1 MPNRRAAV
9 LPRSASDPAVPPTQP
24 AYPIVA
30 IGGRWGKTT
39 VARLLEAMLAVRYP
53 RLALWLDQGV
63 LVNRRKLSGELIPW
77 GEALRSLAS
86 GNLDLAIQELDA
98 QTVAVIG
105 LPTAAY
111 RLGIVT
117 SFCGNDAACLI
128 DERSKIER
136 QAQHKIVDAVHPDGA
151 LILNADDL
159 AVADGGVTAVGEV
172 IYYALNR
179 RNPIVRHHLAAG
191 QRAVVVSSGMIVL
204 CEGQAS
210 TPILPLRDVAI
221 TCGGALVFQV
231 QNVLAAI
238 AAAWQLGVPTDQIAT
253 VLATFTSQ
261 PHLMRGA
268 CNQFTINGATVIVD
282 RLHDAVSARSL
293 LRGVRKVANR
303 RRRQLVMPAALDFAN
318 DLAIEELGRLVG
330 QSFDRVLLHQEE
342 SPLHPASNDAVAA
355 LRRGI
360 AHNRFP
366 PLTIALPD
374 EDTAL
379 DRLLQHLAPS
389 EFALVLAADMT
400 MALRALL
407 SHRSD
412 APPDT
417 TGTVLAAQ

>member
-9 LPRSASDPAVPPTQP
+9 LPRPASDPAVPPTQP

-136 QAQHKIVDAVHPDGA
+136 LAQHKIVDAVHPMVRSSSTPTTSPSPMEGSRPSA
-151 LILNADDL
+151 RSSTTRSI
-159 AVADGGVTAVGEV
+159 VATRLSGTTSPPG
-172 IYYALNR
+172 
-179 RNPIVRHHLAAG
+179 
-191 QRAVVVSSGMIVL
+191 AVVVSSGMIVL

-318 DLAIEELGRLVG
+318 DLAIEELGAWSGNPSTACCSTKRSRHCTRPLTTRLP
-330 QSFDRVLLHQEE
+330 RC
-342 SPLHPASNDAVAA
+342 VAA
-355 LRRGI
+355 S
-360 AHNRFP
+360 P
-366 PLTIALPD
+366 T
-374 EDTAL
+374 TA
-379 DRLLQHLAPS
+379 
-389 EFALVLAADMT
+389 
-400 MALRALL
+400 
-407 SHRSD
+407 SHRSPSHCRMRIPRSI
-412 APPDT
+412 ASSNASPRANSPLSSPPT
-417 TGTVLAAQ
+417 